1 MTRKTTVIKNKTGL
15 HARPA
20 AKFIQT
26 AVKFKSEI
34 IIRRLGDN
42 EEADAKKIIFLLSL
56 GLCQGES
63 IEIITRGE
71 DEQEALDTLI
81 TLIDSGFEE

>member
-26 AVKFKSEI
+26 SVKFKSEI